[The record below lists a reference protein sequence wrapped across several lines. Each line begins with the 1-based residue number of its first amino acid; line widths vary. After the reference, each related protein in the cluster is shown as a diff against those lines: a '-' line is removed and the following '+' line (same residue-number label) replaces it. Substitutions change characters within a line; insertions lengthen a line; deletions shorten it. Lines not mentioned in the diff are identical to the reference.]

1 MSKTKAAVILMIDA
15 EGEFSRIAF
24 NPKDNLLHKTKMLI
38 SRLLNLDYSINTFVK
53 MLNILNKYNFPATLF
68 IVGSLYLEK
77 KNKYLL
83 KEYLKSK
90 PKTRYLFKNNLFKI
104 VPCWGSYIKKQR
116 KNKLFD
122 FGIHNFLHESNFAE
136 SDKQISR
143 AIEYS
148 VKAAKT
154 IGITP
159 KTYAAPWF
167 KLEEAKNPTRV
178 YNILKKNGITATRFD
193 GIKETEKN
201 TITKSESIKKIFS
214 RYGIN
219 CINGSHFIGNG
230 KINKEEYRLIKKGIE
245 KAIKTN
251 TIYAISTHDTTF
263 VRHGIKH
270 FENIIKLIKSYNKRI
285 SITTLSAIAGK
296 R

>member
-1 MSKTKAAVILMIDA
+1 MSKTKAAVVLMIDA

-24 NPKDNLLHKTKMLI
+24 NTKDSFLHKTEMFVSK
-38 SRLLNLDYSINTFVK
+38 LLNLDYSINTFVK
-53 MLNILNKYNFPATLF
+53 MINILKKYNFPATLF
-68 IVGSLYLEK
+68 IVGALYLEN

-90 PKTRYLFKNNLFKI
+90 PKTRYLFKNNLFKMA
-104 VPCWGSYIKKQR
+104 PSWGSYIKKHR

-143 AIEYS
+143 SIEYS

-154 IGITP
+154 IGISP

-167 KLEEAKNPTRV
+167 ELEEAKNPDRV
-178 YNILKKNGITATRFD
+178 YNILKKNRIIATRFD
-193 GIKETEKN
+193 GIKETGKN
-201 TITKSESIKKIFS
+201 SITKESIKQIFTG
-214 RYGIN
+214 YGIN
-219 CINGSHFIGNG
+219 CVNGSHFIGNG
-230 KINKEEYRLIKKGIE
+230 KVNKEEYKLIKKDIE

-251 TIYAISTHDTTF
+251 SIYAVSTHDTTF
-263 VRHGIKH
+263 LRHGIKH
-270 FENIIKLIKSYNKRI
+270 FENIIKLIKSYHRKIN
-285 SITTLSAIAGK
+285 ITTLSNIAS
-296 R
+296 RR